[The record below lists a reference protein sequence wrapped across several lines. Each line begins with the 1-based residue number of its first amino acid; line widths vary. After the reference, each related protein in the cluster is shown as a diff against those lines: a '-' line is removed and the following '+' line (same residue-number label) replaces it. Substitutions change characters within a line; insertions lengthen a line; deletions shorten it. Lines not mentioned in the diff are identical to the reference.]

1 MAGKVKVKSLTFGK
15 PPFRKLGNFN
25 IPFAERLT
33 LIAGHNGIG
42 KSTILGLVA
51 NTFGITASGHKTY
64 LSEPFYANIEQIVY
78 LALDEVVEAQKDT
91 ASAPVVVASVGGVDV
106 KKRCSLTQRTQWQRA
121 RVVPRT
127 IDKTEGDTVGQDAKV
142 PLPTIYLGMKRL
154 ASVGEAEEKDVSS
167 AKLDMHADDSALM
180 REFVSAVILGVALTN
195 DVSHQSIKGARKKS
209 AQPGYEKH
217 GPFAV
222 SMGQD
227 SLGSIATALASFS
240 KLKREMGDD
249 YPGGLLVVDE
259 MDVGFHPH
267 AIERLVKSL
276 KSCANRLDLQII
288 ATTHSPRLIE
298 AVHPDGD
305 GNTKAPDRVVY
316 LLDTKHPRIAKDQ
329 SLRAILND
337 MALLPD
343 DDKPSRKVKPTL
355 AIYFEDEEATEF
367 CSGLIPAAKKLA
379 LAKKYGVKINWI
391 PLGVGG
397 SNLLG
402 FPAKDPLFLNRV
414 LVVDADT
421 TITNEAAARGN
432 AVKLPCVAGSAGTA
446 RSSENTVKK
455 FLQDISDADDG
466 ALHDALLNLN
476 ITNPTSDRIQAV
488 FFEDGA
494 GKSMKR
500 DSTKNWWTKNWPKLK
515 KWGVI
520 ERWAEVYKTEA
531 GEFEAAFELA
541 ISRTVERLKNADEVS

>member
-1 MAGKVKVKSLTFGK
+1 MGKVKVKSLTFGK
-15 PPFRKLGNFN
+15 PPFRKLGNFD
-25 IPFAERLT
+25 IQFADRLT

-51 NTFGITASGHKTY
+51 NTFGITERSGPKTY
-64 LSEPFYANIEQIVY
+64 LGDPFYANIEQIVF
-78 LALDEVVEAQKDT
+78 LALDEVAEAQKHT
-91 ASAPVVVASVGGVDV
+91 ASAPVVIASVGGVNV
-106 KKRCSLTQRTQWQRA
+106 RKRCSMTHRTEWQRA

-127 IDKTEGDTVGQDAKV
+127 VDKAAGDTVGQDAKV

-154 ASVGEAEEKDVSS
+154 ASAGEAEEKDVSS
-167 AKLDMHADDSALM
+167 VKLTMHADDSALM
-180 REFVSAVILGVALTN
+180 REFVSAVILGAELTN
-195 DVSHQSIKGARKKS
+195 DVNHQSIKGAKKKS

-240 KLKREMGDD
+240 KLKRDMGDD
-249 YPGGLLVVDE
+249 YPGGLLVIDE

-305 GNTKAPDRVVY
+305 GNAKAPDSVVY

-337 MALLPD
+337 MALLPE
-343 DDKPSRKVKPTL
+343 DDKPSRKAKPTL

-379 LAKKYGVKINWI
+379 LSKKYGVRINWI

-402 FPAKDPLFLNRV
+402 FPAKDPLFMNRV

-421 TITNEAAARGN
+421 AISNEAAARGN

-455 FLQDISDADDG
+455 FLRDISEAGDG
-466 ALHDALLNLN
+466 ALHAALLKLN

-488 FFEDGA
+488 FFEDGS
-494 GKSMKR
+494 GKSTKR

-515 KWGVI
+515 RWRVI
-520 ERWAEVYKTEA
+520 ERWAEVYQTEA

-541 ISRTVERLKNADEVS
+541 ISRTAARLAENS

>member
-1 MAGKVKVKSLTFGK
+1 MKRAIKVKSLTFGK

-25 IPFAERLT
+25 IPFADRLT
-33 LIAGHNGIG
+33 VIAGHNGIG

-51 NTFGITASGHKTY
+51 NTFGITERSEHKTY
-64 LSEPFYANIEQIVY
+64 LGDPFYANIEQIIY
-78 LALDEVVEAQKDT
+78 LALEEVTEAQKDK
-91 ASAPVVVASVGGVDV
+91 ASAPVVSASIDGVIV
-106 KKRCSLTQRTQWQRA
+106 KKRCSMTHRSQWQRA

-127 IDKTEGDTVGQDAKV
+127 VDKADGDTVGQDAKV

-154 ASVGEAEEKDVSS
+154 ASAGEADEKDVSS
-167 AKLDMHADDSALM
+167 VKLNMHAEDSALM
-180 REFVSAVILGVALTN
+180 REFVSAVILGAALTKEVN
-195 DVSHQSIKGARKKS
+195 HQSIKGARKKS

-240 KLKREMGDD
+240 KLKREMGDN
-249 YPGGLLVVDE
+249 YPGGLLVIDE

-267 AIERLVKSL
+267 AIDRLIKSL
-276 KSCANRLDLQII
+276 KKHAKLLELQII

-298 AVHPDGD
+298 AVHPDGN
-305 GNTKAPDRVVY
+305 GNANAPDSVIY

-343 DDKPSRKVKPTL
+343 DAKPARKFTPKLGV
-355 AIYFEDEEATEF
+355 YFEDTEAAEF
-367 CSGLIPAAKKLA
+367 CSCLITTAKKSA
-379 LAKKYGVKINWI
+379 LAKKYGVRINWI

-402 FPAKDPLFLNRV
+402 FPAKDPIFLNRV

-421 TITNEAAARGN
+421 GIPAEAAARGN
-432 AVKLPCVAGSAGTA
+432 AVKLPCVAGAAGTA
-446 RSSENTVKK
+446 RSFENTIKK
-455 FLQDISDADDG
+455 FLRDISDAEDG

-476 ITNPTSDRIQAV
+476 ITNPTSDRIHST

-494 GKSMKR
+494 GASEQR
-500 DSTKNWWTKNWPKLK
+500 DSAKKWWRKNWTKLK
-515 KWGVI
+515 KWKVI
-520 ERWAEVYKTEA
+520 ERWSDVNKTEMDD
-531 GEFEAAFELA
+531 FEIKFERALA
-541 ISRTVERLKNADEVS
+541 CTTRRLTKSS

>member
-1 MAGKVKVKSLTFGK
+1 MTGRVKVKSLTFGK
-15 PPFRKLGNFN
+15 PSFRKLGNFE
-25 IPFAERLT
+25 IKFAERLT
-33 LIAGHNGIG
+33 VIAGHNGIG
-42 KSTILGLVA
+42 KSTILGLVS
-51 NTFGITASGHKTY
+51 NTFGITERSGPKTY
-64 LSEPFYANIEQIVY
+64 LGDSFYANIEQIVY
-78 LALDEVVEAQKDT
+78 LALDEVAEAQKDT
-91 ASAPVVVASVGGVDV
+91 ASAPVVIASVNGVDV
-106 KKRCSLTQRTQWQRA
+106 RKRCALTQRTEWKRA

-127 IDKTEGDTVGQDAKV
+127 VEKADGDTVGQDAKV

-154 ASVGEAEEKDVSS
+154 ASAGEAEEKDVSS
-167 AKLDMHADDSALM
+167 VKLDMHPDDSSLM
-180 REFVSAVILGVALTN
+180 REFVSAVILGAELTN
-195 DVSHQSIKGARKKS
+195 DVNHQSIKGAKKKS

-240 KLKREMGDD
+240 KLKRDMGDD

-305 GNTKAPDRVVY
+305 GNAKAPDSVVY

-343 DDKPSRKVKPTL
+343 DDKPSRKAKPTL

-367 CSGLIPAAKKLA
+367 CSGLIPAAKKLE
-379 LAKKYGVKINWI
+379 LAKKYGVRINWI

-421 TITNEAAARGN
+421 TIPNEAAARGN

-455 FLQDISDADDG
+455 FLRDISEAGGG
-466 ALHDALLNLN
+466 ALHAALLNLN

-494 GKSMKR
+494 GKSTKR

-515 KWGVI
+515 KWGVV
-520 ERWAEVYKTEA
+520 ERWAEVYQTEA

-541 ISRTVERLKNADEVS
+541 ISRTVARLTKSS